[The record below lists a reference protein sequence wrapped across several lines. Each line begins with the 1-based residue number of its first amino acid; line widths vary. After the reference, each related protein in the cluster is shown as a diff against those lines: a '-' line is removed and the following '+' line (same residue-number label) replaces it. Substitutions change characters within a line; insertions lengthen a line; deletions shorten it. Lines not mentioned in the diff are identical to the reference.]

1 LPGAIFRTVPVR
13 DTVFFR
19 SNLDANF
26 VKNSA
31 PGAFWVNFVQVNNYG
46 LIGHGFWAEN
56 APKYPHWSKVN
67 ARLVK
72 GVKRPKNGKL

>member
-1 LPGAIFRTVPVR
+1 VEYGRGR
-13 DTVFFR
+13 DAGGRFFG

-31 PGAFWVNFVQVNNYG
+31 PGAFWVNFVQVNKNRPF
-46 LIGHGFWAEN
+46 GHGFWAEN
-56 APKYPHWSKVN
+56 APKHPHWSNVN

-72 GVKRPKNGKL
+72 GVKRPKKGKL